1 MGVSAA
7 QLRGI
12 SLTIPRKWVEYE
24 GLRALKTPV
33 VIGLFPELLATGG
46 VQRAGRQLAA
56 ALQGIAD
63 ERGLAIRLLSL
74 NDPPAEHELC
84 VGNCRVRFRGAAHS
98 KIRFLAAAY
107 RSASNPC
114 LILAAHPHLAPVA
127 WAMRAGHRCARYVVV
142 AHGIEVW
149 EPLPVLRRRAL
160 LRANLVLAPSND
172 TVEKVARV
180 QGVPRERIRR
190 LPWCLDPE
198 FLAVNELA
206 ASTPPQRFPAGR
218 VVLAVGRLAA
228 NERYK
233 GIDCLIKVLPLL
245 LSTVPDLHLAIVGD
259 GDDQPRLGDLAVKL
273 GIPERVVFL
282 GALERQDLISCYHF
296 CDVFALP
303 SAGEG
308 FGLVFLEAMAH
319 AKPVVGG
326 AHGGTPDIVE
336 DGITGYLVRHGDL
349 ATLTDRLQR
358 LLTDESLRRKMG
370 MQGRERVR
378 RDFTF
383 DRFSQDLSKLLEDL
397 IGS

>member
-1 MGVSAA
+1 
-7 QLRGI
+7 
-12 SLTIPRKWVEYE
+12 
-24 GLRALKTPV
+24 LKTPV
-33 VIGLFPELLATGG
+33 VIGLFPELLGIGG

-56 ALQGIAD
+56 ALQEFVD

-74 NDPPAEHELC
+74 NDPPTEHELG
-84 VGNCRVRFRGAAHS
+84 VGNRRVRFRGAGRS
-98 KIRFLAAAY
+98 KTRFLAAAY
-107 RSASNPC
+107 RSAGRPC

-127 WAMRAGHRCARYVVV
+127 LALRAGHRGTGYVVV

-149 EPLPVLRRRAL
+149 EPLTLLRRRAL

-172 TVEKVARV
+172 TVERVARV

-190 LPWCLDPE
+190 LRWCLDPE
-198 FLAVNELA
+198 FLAASELEA
-206 ASTPPQRFPAGR
+206 PSPPQGFPVGR
-218 VVLAVGRLAA
+218 VVLAVSRLAA

-233 GIDCLIKVLPLL
+233 GIDNLIRALPLL
-245 LSTVPDLHLAIVGD
+245 LPTVPDLHLAIVGA
-259 GDDQPRLGDLAVKL
+259 GDDQPRLRDLAVQL
-273 GIPERVVFL
+273 EIPKRVIFL
-282 GALERQDLISCYHF
+282 GALERQDLIACYHF

-326 AHGGTPDIVE
+326 AHGGTPDIIE
-336 DGITGYLVRHGDL
+336 EGIAGYLVQNGDL
-349 ATLTDRLQR
+349 VQLADRLQR

-370 MQGRERVR
+370 AQGLDRVR

-383 DRFSQDLSKLLEDL
+383 DRFSRDLVTVLADL
-397 IGS
+397 PDK